1 LPRAVAGHFLGVG
14 SAHGEGR
21 RRRRPE
27 TTVLHRVVRRQL
39 PVFLAR
45 ADADTDGGLPRFV
58 RREFAQYLD
67 CGMLWKGLAR
77 VHCLDCGKDDLVAFA
92 CKGRGFC
99 PSCGGRR
106 MADTAAFLVDR
117 VLPRVKVRQWVLSLP
132 YRVRLLCA
140 YEPWICTW
148 VRRVFVT
155 AVLGLLRRRA
165 KAQGVRDGRSG
176 AVVFAQRFDSALRLN
191 LHFHALVLDGVYER
205 ESGFVTALQLG
216 DSDVAWLV
224 RRIAT
229 RVIRGL
235 RRRGRWPD
243 PEADVEH
250 AADEPWLLQCQAAAV
265 QGLAAFGP
273 QAGAR
278 VQRVV
283 EETAECQDFVRG
295 RLCAECEGFSLHA
308 KVTVGACARERLEKL
323 CRYVARPSLSQER
336 LTELP
341 DGRVV
346 YELKRRWRDGTTHVV
361 MTPQVLLE
369 RLAALVP
376 RPRRHLVTY
385 HGVLGP
391 AAKSRREV
399 VPSAQQGKGSGAC
412 AHARDEREPSGEH
425 APPRPRRRYPW
436 AELMRR
442 VFAQD
447 VLVCRFCGGPRRV
460 LDFVVEPD
468 ALRRILGHL
477 GLETGPPR
485 MEPARGPPELPFA
498 DAEGDVAGEW

>member
-1 LPRAVAGHFLGVG
+1 
-14 SAHGEGR
+14 
-21 RRRRPE
+21 
-27 TTVLHRVVRRQL
+27 
-39 PVFLAR
+39 
-45 ADADTDGGLPRFV
+45 
-58 RREFAQYLD
+58 
-67 CGMLWKGLAR
+67 
-77 VHCLDCGKDDLVAFA
+77 
-92 CKGRGFC
+92 
-99 PSCGGRR
+99 
-106 MADTAAFLVDR
+106 
-117 VLPRVKVRQWVLSLP
+117 
-132 YRVRLLCA
+132 LCA
-140 YEPWICTW
+140 YEPLVCTL

-165 KAQGVRDGRSG
+165 KAQGVRDGRGG

-205 ESGFVTALQLG
+205 ERGFVTARQLR
-216 DSDVAWLV
+216 DAEVARLV
-224 RRIAT
+224 RQVGT
-229 RVIRGL
+229 RVMCLL
-235 RRRGRWPD
+235 RRRGKWPD
-243 PEADVEH
+243 READVEY

-265 QGLAAFGP
+265 QGVTAFGP
-273 QAGAR
+273 EAGAR

-283 EETAECQDFVRG
+283 DEAAECEDFVRG
-295 RLCAECEGFSLHA
+295 KLCAEYEGFSLHA

-336 LTELP
+336 LQELP

-346 YELKRRWRDGTTHVV
+346 YELKRGWRDGTTHVV

-385 HGVLGP
+385 HGVLAP
-391 AAKSRREV
+391 AARARREV
-399 VPSAQQGKGSGAC
+399 VPSPMGSGSGAC
-412 AHARDEREPSGEH
+412 AHEREPSGERE
-425 APPRPRRRYPW
+425 RPRRRYPW

-447 VLVCRFCGGPRRV
+447 VLVCGHCGGPRRV

-477 GLETGPPR
+477 GLETEPPPVA
-485 MEPARGPPELPFA
+485 PARGPPDLPLA
-498 DAEGDVAGEW
+498 DAEEEAQGEGGW